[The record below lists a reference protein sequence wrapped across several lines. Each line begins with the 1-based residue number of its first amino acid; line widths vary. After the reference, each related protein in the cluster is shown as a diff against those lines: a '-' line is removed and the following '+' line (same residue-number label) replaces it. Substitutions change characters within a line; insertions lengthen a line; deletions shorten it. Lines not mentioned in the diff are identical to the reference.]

1 MKMKKLLAVLAVAV
15 LAAWTCQAVDY
26 SNHSYPTRMF
36 RVALGSGNA
45 PSAADMATIRLH
57 NGDMVLNTDDNVLY
71 IMQATNVYT
80 KIDAT
85 GNLTAVHLIGIPT
98 NLVITADNITN
109 ALTTA
114 GGSVGGN
121 VPVAA
126 ITNALTTGGASVGGN
141 VPLAAITN
149 ALVTG
154 TLAANITGNIAQAHI
169 TNALA
174 TAGAV
179 IGGNLPLAALT
190 NALATVGASYT
201 NAQATFTNI
210 FSATGVLIS
219 HTP

>member
-1 MKMKKLLAVLAVAV
+1 MKMKKLLGVLAVAV

-121 VPVAA
+121 VP
-126 ITNALTTGGASVGGN
+126 
-141 VPLAAITN
+141 LAAITN

-154 TLAANITGNIAQAHI
+154 TLAANITGNIAQARI

-210 FSATGVLIS
+210 FSPTGVLIS